1 MQACGQQGQ
10 LQRCIHRWW
19 HPDPDTCSR
28 SSSRDTVSR
37 LSVST
42 THFPCASESSHV
54 GFTPRSKTHRV
65 VPSERSTRPSLTS
78 SRKAQKSAHDDKSR
92 RSAVS
97 SAKSSD
103 EYVHTVHSRSSASP
117 AVLLRDAGSGG
128 VAVGSSEDAP
138 RGLLAEFGGGSGGCP
153 PARRV
158 GVAPRMPA
166 CAGGG
171 APALSLRHWRTSPGL
186 HDAAPPVP
194 AGIALCLEPPGRKM
208 GCALRI
214 NFGNRNA
221 GKQNKILFCFCATTC
236 KC

>member
-1 MQACGQQGQ
+1 M
-10 LQRCIHRWW
+10 
-19 HPDPDTCSR
+19 
-28 SSSRDTVSR
+28 
-37 LSVST
+37 SVST

-117 AVLLRDAGSGG
+117 AVLPRDAGGGG
-128 VAVGSSEDAP
+128 VAAGRSEDAP
-138 RGLLAEFGGGSGGCP
+138 RGLLAECAGGSGGCP

-166 CAGGG
+166 CAGDG
-171 APALSLRHWRTSPGL
+171 APAPSLRHWRTSPGL

-194 AGIALCLEPPGRKM
+194 AGIAFWLEPGRRKSR
-208 GCALRI
+208 GADRKPKSKQKNKNFEFFVLCGDTAKLPNWVITATKLGQSSTGPALA
-214 NFGNRNA
+214 FG
-221 GKQNKILFCFCATTC
+221 
-236 KC
+236 